1 MARPVVLVYQEFATV
16 TVTPTTPDLNCLVSG
31 PAYWIKDYLDDK
43 GDIQTSSDYGTKN
56 ANNPYTPPSVGTD
69 AITVADPPGNK
80 TGAVLDSSSVQV
92 YFDEARVLIA
102 EDNNDGDVS
111 TGADVALNSN
121 VVTATGGTP
130 IDFVA
135 AGVQPGDYLIIEDP
149 AGGGTDVV
157 KRVLAVDSTTEL
169 RTTTNF
175 AAAGTDL
182 LFRIEREVD
191 DVPISSSFVSITL
204 NQIII
209 AGGVTTV
216 LTGEVTARTV
226 TYAKVYIEY
235 KSLRQDLRSVD
246 TCSSETEV
254 VAKIGKIDS
263 RNPLAGVVATALK
276 NTTTP
281 IQFFGVKSDNA
292 SGHSDCL
299 EVIEGRKDIYAI
311 VPLTEDKSII
321 ATYKTSVEGLASV
334 SQAETTGVP
343 QKFRVVIGAQQLPT
357 EKTVSGDYTDGSHK
371 CVKGAVSGTTI
382 AAADDAIVFVD
393 ESATF
398 VTDDVRAGDKLVI
411 VSDTA
416 VDDRKG
422 EYTVAEVYDEQR
434 LRVQDASKFPD
445 PTTPNDCSKL
455 TGNVQ
460 YYIIRGTGTPVTPD
474 TSFTAGDCVAAG
486 PTVSMPAITADA
498 GMVGNVLVLTAPAPN
513 AGNWLITALSAA
525 GPPGVVEVA
534 HHSITLS
541 DDTGGTAGSQVTT
554 IVSVTTARAAT
565 TRRPFRIVSDASATF
580 STDLVKATDE
590 LQVPNPITGTDYTT
604 NWGYTVAFI
613 PNENDIVLD
622 AYSDVIAQ
630 DPVDGDT
637 DLNFRINRD
646 LTKDDMVT
654 ELSTISQSFNSRRV
668 VLVWPDEVTVN
679 GLVDGSKTRAVST
692 TAEAADDQP
701 GYYLAG
707 IVGGMTAGLPS
718 HQGFTN
724 LGIAGVDEI
733 SHSTRYF
740 SDTQITRI
748 SDAGWFVFVQD
759 SPNSLPYCV
768 HQLTTDADTLETGE
782 YSLVK
787 NFDFIALFF
796 QDILD
801 DFLGV
806 YNITDETMGFLK
818 QAMNTGIDLLKLR
831 KYAKIGAPLNDA
843 SITSLDVSTAA
854 ADRVEAYMSIN
865 MPKPLNRIGLHLISS

>member
-1 MARPVVLVYQEFATV
+1 MARPVVLVYQEYATV
-16 TVTPTTPDLNCLVSG
+16 TVTPTTPDLNCLVAG

-43 GDIQTSSDYGTKN
+43 GDIQTSSDYGTKE
-56 ANNPYTPPSVGTD
+56 ADNPYTPPALYTD

-92 YFDEARVLIA
+92 YFDECRVLIA
-102 EDNNDGDVS
+102 EDNDDADVS
-111 TGADVALNSN
+111 TGADVTINSN

-135 AGVQPGDYLIIEDP
+135 AGVKAGDYLIIEDP
-149 AGGGTDVV
+149 AGGGTDLV
-157 KRVLAVDSTTEL
+157 KRVLAVDSTTAL

-175 AAAGTDL
+175 AATATDL

-191 DVPISSSFVSITL
+191 DVAISSSFVTVTL
-204 NQIII
+204 NQIKIG
-209 AGGVTTV
+209 GGVTTV
-216 LTGEVTARTV
+216 LSGETTPRVV

-235 KSLRQDLRSVD
+235 ISLRQDLRSVD
-246 TCSSETEV
+246 TCSSETEIV
-254 VAKIGKIDS
+254 SKIGKIDS

-334 SQAETTGVP
+334 SNAETTGIP
-343 QKFRVVIGAQQLPT
+343 QKFRVVIGAQKLPT
-357 EKTVSGDYTDGSHK
+357 EKTISGAYTDGSHK
-371 CVKGAVSGTTI
+371 CVKGAITGTTI

-393 ESATF
+393 EAATF
-398 VTDDVRAGDKLVI
+398 LTDDVRAGDKLVI

-416 VDDRKG
+416 VDSRKG
-422 EYTVAEVYDEQR
+422 EYTIAEVYDEQR
-434 LRVQDASKFPD
+434 LRVQDASAFPD
-445 PTTPNDCSKL
+445 PSVPNDTSKL

-460 YYIIRGTGTPVTPD
+460 YYIIRGTGTPVAS

-486 PTVSMPAITADA
+486 PTVSMPSITGTT
-498 GMVGNVLVLTAPAPN
+498 GMVGNVLVLTAPVGN
-513 AGNWLITALSAA
+513 AGNWLITALNAA

-534 HHSITLS
+534 HHSLTLA
-541 DDTGGTAGSQVTT
+541 DDTGGTTGSQVSTV
-554 IVSVTTARAAT
+554 VSVTTARAAT
-565 TRRPFRIVSDASATF
+565 TRRPFRIISDATATF

-604 NWGYTVAFI
+604 NYGYVVAFI
-613 PNENDIVLD
+613 PNENDIVLA

-637 DLNFRINRD
+637 DLNYRISRD
-646 LTKDDMVT
+646 LTKDDMVD

-679 GLVDGSKTRAVST
+679 GLVDGSKTRSTST
-692 TAEAADDQP
+692 TPEDADDQP

-707 IVGGMTAGLPS
+707 VVGGMTAGLPS

-724 LGIAGVDEI
+724 LGIAGIDEI
-733 SHSTRYF
+733 QHSTRYF
-740 SDTQITRI
+740 SDTQITDI
-748 SDAGWFVFVQD
+748 SDAGWFVFAQD

-768 HQLTTDADTLETGE
+768 HQLTTDADTLQTGE

-806 YNITDETMGFLK
+806 YNITEETMGFLK

-843 SITSLDVSTAA
+843 SITSLGVSTAA